1 MARANQTW
9 SEERIAA
16 ELLLKIGRLVLTP
29 AGCNAAEPNGPPH
42 VPADRAPRDCSSV
55 SRTLPT
61 VSMLQPEQHTEP
73 LAHVGNDVGWS
84 LRLERESPRL
94 PIEVLDVIGEDN
106 P

>member
-1 MARANQTW
+1 
-9 SEERIAA
+9 
-16 ELLLKIGRLVLTP
+16 
-29 AGCNAAEPNGPPH
+29 
-42 VPADRAPRDCSSV
+42 
-55 SRTLPT
+55 
-61 VSMLQPEQHTEP
+61 MLQPEQHTEP